1 MVVVE
6 EWEEAEVV
14 VWAWG
19 EALGE
24 EEEMLPIPVMDLGTG
39 RVVVVGMGGL
49 KKILMTVGL
58 VVVTMVEEGTVVG
71 APCEDMVA
79 MQMITLLGMAQVVGM
94 MGMDMEEG
102 MVAVAMVMGL
112 VGMAPLATD
121 PLAMVHPAMA
131 LLAMA
136 ATGNIFKT

>member
-1 MVVVE
+1 
-6 EWEEAEVV
+6 
-14 VWAWG
+14 
-19 EALGE
+19 
-24 EEEMLPIPVMDLGTG
+24 
-39 RVVVVGMGGL
+39 
-49 KKILMTVGL
+49 
-58 VVVTMVEEGTVVG
+58 
-71 APCEDMVA
+71 MVA

-112 VGMAPLATD
+112 VGMAPPATD

>member
-1 MVVVE
+1 
-6 EWEEAEVV
+6 
-14 VWAWG
+14 
-19 EALGE
+19 
-24 EEEMLPIPVMDLGTG
+24 
-39 RVVVVGMGGL
+39 
-49 KKILMTVGL
+49 
-58 VVVTMVEEGTVVG
+58 
-71 APCEDMVA
+71 MVA

-94 MGMDMEEG
+94 MGMDMEG

-112 VGMAPLATD
+112 VGMAPPATD